1 MSRPILVPIPILISL
16 CLFCVLSLMAQTR
29 PLPEALQNNLDEQ
42 RDFARAEELFKSGQE
57 DKAVVS
63 LTDFLRRYPSSLLA
77 DDAQYMLGAIL
88 FQRRNFVEAIRE
100 LKKTLNYRNR
110 AGADRLPDAFL
121 LVAEAWY
128 KLGDSEKALIEWE
141 ALKRAY
147 PGTPAAEQA
156 QMRILEVLEARKLKG
171 GVGR

>member
-1 MSRPILVPIPILISL
+1 
-16 CLFCVLSLMAQTR
+16 
-29 PLPEALQNNLDEQ
+29 
-42 RDFARAEELFKSGQE
+42 
-57 DKAVVS
+57 
-63 LTDFLRRYPSSLLA
+63 
-77 DDAQYMLGAIL
+77 
-88 FQRRNFVEAIRE
+88 VEAIRE